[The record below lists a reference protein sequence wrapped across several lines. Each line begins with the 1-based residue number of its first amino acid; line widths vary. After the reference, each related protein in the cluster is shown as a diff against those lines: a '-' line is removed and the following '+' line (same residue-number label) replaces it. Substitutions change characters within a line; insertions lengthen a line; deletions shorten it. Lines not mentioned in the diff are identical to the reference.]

1 MAVALNLIALLL
13 VLGFVWVGMV
23 VMSGYYHRKRLENQ
37 QPDGDVDV
45 AWHPPDANDPCP
57 DCGGVGARQLRG
69 SLEPCGS
76 CKGTGV
82 LI

>member
-1 MAVALNLIALLL
+1 MAIALNLVALLL
-13 VLGFVWVGMV
+13 VLAFVWAGMV
-23 VMSGYYHRKRLENQ
+23 LMSGHLHKKRLERGL
-37 QPDGDVDV
+37 PDGD
-45 AWHPPDANDPCP
+45 PDRKWNAPAPDDPCP
-57 DCGGVGARQLRG
+57 ECGGVGAHPRRG